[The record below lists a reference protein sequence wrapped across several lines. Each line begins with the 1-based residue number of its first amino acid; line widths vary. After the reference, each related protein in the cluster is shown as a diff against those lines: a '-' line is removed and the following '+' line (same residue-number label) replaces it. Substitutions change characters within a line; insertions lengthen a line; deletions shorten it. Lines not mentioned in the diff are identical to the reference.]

1 MRADR
6 SPAACNRVLRLI
18 IYYNGRRAVFAVAPK
33 NESLSVSNPSNRG
46 IYSIYSIV
54 IAAFSVFCLVEELR
68 ATDVNLNLS
77 GREVTL
83 EVGHVIHGIPQ
94 TELYI

>member
-1 MRADR
+1 MASSDYRENDIEQLLVYFTFRYIMNA
-6 SPAACNRVLRLI
+6 
-18 IYYNGRRAVFAVAPK
+18 IYEDVYKRQ
-33 NESLSVSNPSNRG
+33 
-46 IYSIYSIV
+46 
-54 IAAFSVFCLVEELR
+54 AAFSVFCLVEELR